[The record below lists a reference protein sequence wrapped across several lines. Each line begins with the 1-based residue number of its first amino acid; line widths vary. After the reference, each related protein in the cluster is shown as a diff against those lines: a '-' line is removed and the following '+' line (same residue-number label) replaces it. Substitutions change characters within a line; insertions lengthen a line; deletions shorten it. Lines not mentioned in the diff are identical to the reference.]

1 MRLLA
6 LLVVFVCVSCNQ
18 ERINQKADSFNDASY
33 SYHYISLDTTM
44 MYANEALKVSEHY
57 HDGRVEALNNLAFVD
72 LIKMHYTDAEQK
84 LQEILSSTDNQFERL
99 VANIQMM
106 RLCQR
111 ESRNKEFYDYYW
123 QAKDNINR
131 IEEDAKML
139 TSRQQKRLTYAK
151 TEMQIILAAYLYYVG
166 QIEPSTAAVL
176 EINQY
181 GEIQRDTAQLLN
193 YYYNV
198 GSGNVLTAESPE
210 KVAIKEF
217 DYLIGCYMLARSSR
231 NIYWEA
237 EALQAMS
244 EHLQDDYH
252 LPILVK
258 ENAAVMKYLNID
270 EVNDTLLAG
279 NFAQRSVNLFAEYG
293 DAYQTAG
300 ALRTLS
306 DCYFGIH
313 DYGYAISC
321 LNEALERDSLINQA
335 PALTSSIREKL
346 SINYSAIDD
355 KQGSDFNRNLYL
367 DLQEDT
373 RQDRELEA
381 RADQLNKISFQQNLM
396 IIGVCV
402 AIALMVILLFVFT
415 RMRRRDMEKYT
426 VDSLL
431 APLEKWKQN
440 EMEIT
445 DEIAEKHED
454 IIEEQK
460 TAELLLERNFQQNM
474 EQRAKMALVNSIT
487 PFIDRMLAEIQCLM
501 TRSENE
507 DVVESRYSYILE
519 LTDKINEYNDI
530 LTNWIQL
537 RKGEL
542 SLKIESFKLNDI
554 FDIARKGRLSFSMKG
569 IDLVVEDTKAV
580 VKADKTLTLFM
591 INTIADNARK
601 VTGEGGAVKISA
613 VETPD
618 YVEVEIADTGVGM
631 TEEELQNVFNHQPT
645 VVQNA
650 DETAD
655 LSANGLRVAEPQH
668 GFGLMNCKGIIEKYK
683 KVSQVFSVCS
693 ISATSEKGK
702 GTAFRFRL
710 PHGVVRLIIFMV
722 GLFSSMNMSG
732 QTVEDKIQ
740 MYVDSAYFCNLQGRY
755 ESTLAFADSAR
766 TYLNIYYKKLRP
778 NGRDLMV
785 MNGSSADNAAEL
797 RWLSDSLRVNYSGIL
812 DVRNETAIAALA
824 LHKWDLYNY
833 NNKVSSRLFREYSAD
848 PTLLGY
854 VGQMRQSSETKYVA
868 LILLS
873 LIFLSILPA
882 YYLLYYRYRVYH
894 RFLVE
899 KLGAINNVLF
909 DQIPE
914 EEKLENIKS
923 LWYQSNRYISDKKG
937 TAALT
942 GVVDQ
947 ICLALEDNINIRRLS
962 NEQIELAEDE
972 LRRLNFEIDRLHINN
987 NVLDNCFSTLKH
999 ETMYYPSR
1007 IRQLVETAER
1017 NITALNEITLYYK
1030 ELYTILSLQAQHQ
1043 VESNVR
1049 IDNYLV
1055 SYLMSLLRK
1064 LGENKNLVISKQEQ
1078 PSQYV
1083 VYTVEMPNLKLTDE
1097 QIIDLF
1103 TPLTTRIPCLVIRQI
1118 IREIGETT
1126 NQRGCGVLATRRED
1140 GGANIVMTLSKKVKI
1155 NI

>member
-1 MRLLA
+1 MGLLA
-6 LLVVFVCVSCNQ
+6 LLAVLFCASCQQ
-18 ERINQKADSFNDASY
+18 EKYGRIADSYNDSSY
-33 SYHYISLDTTM
+33 VYHYVSLDTTLL
-44 MYANEALKVSEHY
+44 YANKALEVSGNY
-57 HDGRVEALNNLAFVD
+57 HDGRVEAMNNLAFVD
-72 LIKMHYTDAEQK
+72 LIKMNYQDAETTLK
-84 LQEILSSTDNQFERL
+84 EILSSTDNQFERL
-99 VANIQMM
+99 VANVQMM

-111 ESRNKEFYDYYW
+111 ESRNKEFYEFYW
-123 QAKDNINR
+123 AANDNINR
-131 IEEDAKML
+131 IEEDKPLL
-139 TSRQQKRLTYAK
+139 TARQQKRLTYAK
-151 TEMQIILAAYLYYVG
+151 TEMNIILAAYLYYVG
-166 QIEPSTAAVL
+166 QINPSTEA
-176 EINQY
+176 INRIDQN
-181 GEIQRDTAQLLN
+181 GDIQRDTAQLLN

-198 GSGNVLTAESPE
+198 GSGNVLTAPTPE
-210 KVAIKEF
+210 KVALKEF
-217 DYLIGCYMLARSSR
+217 DCLLKCYFLARSSR

-252 LPILVK
+252 RPIILH
-258 ENAAVMKYLNID
+258 ENVAVMKHINID
-270 EVNDTLLAG
+270 EVNDSLLAG
-279 NFAQRSVNLFAEYG
+279 NLAQRSVDLFAEYG
-293 DAYQTAG
+293 DCYQTAG

-306 DCYFGIH
+306 DCYFDIG
-313 DYGYAISC
+313 DYGLAISC
-321 LNEALERDSLINQA
+321 LDEALERDTLINQA

-355 KQGSDFNRNLYL
+355 KPSSDYNRNLYL

-381 RADQLNKISFQQNLM
+381 RAEQLDRISFQQNLM
-396 IIGVCV
+396 ILGVCL
-402 AIALMVILLFVFT
+402 AIAFVVILLFVFT
-415 RMRRRDMEKYT
+415 RMRRRDEEKYT

-431 APLEKWKQN
+431 APLEKWKLR

-460 TAELLLERNFQQNM
+460 TAELLLERNLQQNM

-487 PFIDRMLAEIQCLM
+487 PFIDRMLAEIQWLM
-501 TRSENE
+501 TRNESE

-519 LTDKINEYNDI
+519 LTDKINEYNNV

-542 SLKIESFKLNDI
+542 SLKIESFRLNDV
-554 FDIARKGRLSFSMKG
+554 FDIARKGRLSFKMKG
-569 IDLVVEDTKAV
+569 IDLVVEDTDAF

-601 VTGEGGAVKISA
+601 VTSEGGEVRISA
-613 VETPD
+613 TETPD
-618 YVEVEIADTGVGM
+618 YVEVEIADTGIGM
-631 TEEELQNVFNHQPT
+631 DEEELRNVFNHQPS
-645 VVQNA
+645 VVQNT
-650 DETAD
+650 DETGGFGD
-655 LSANGLRVAEPQH
+655 KGPSVAQPQH

-693 ISATSEKGK
+693 IYAVSEKGK
-702 GTAFRFRL
+702 GSSFRFRL
-710 PHGVVRLIIFMV
+710 PKGVVRTLLFLI
-722 GLFSSMNMSG
+722 GLFASLNISA
-732 QTVEDKIQ
+732 QTLEQKVKI
-740 MYVDSAYFCNLQGRY
+740 YADSAYFCNLQGRY

-778 NGRDLMV
+778 NGRDFLV
-785 MNGSSADNAAEL
+785 MCGSSADNAAEL
-797 RWLSDSLRVNYSGIL
+797 KWLSDSLNVNYSSIL
-812 DVRNETAIAALA
+812 DFRNETAVAALA
-824 LHKWDLYNY
+824 LHKWELYNY
-833 NNKVSSRLFREYSAD
+833 NNKVYSRLFREYSAD

-873 LIFLSILPA
+873 IIFLGILPL
-882 YYLLYYRYRVYH
+882 YYLLYYRYKVYY

-909 DQIPE
+909 DNIPE
-914 EEKLENIKS
+914 EEKLNNIKS
-923 LWYQSNRYISDKKG
+923 LWYDSNRYISDKKDM
-937 TAALT
+937 AVLT
-942 GVVDQ
+942 TVVDQ
-947 ICLALEDNINIRRLS
+947 ICLALEDNINIRRSS

-972 LRRLNFEIDRLHINN
+972 LHRLNFEIQRLHVNN

-1007 IRQLVETAER
+1007 IRQLIDSTER
-1017 NITALNEITLYYK
+1017 NISALNEITLYYK
-1030 ELYTILSLQAQHQ
+1030 ELYTILSMQAQHQ
-1043 VESNVR
+1043 VETNVR

-1064 LGENKNLVISKQEQ
+1064 LAETRNLKISMKAE
-1078 PSQYV
+1078 PSNYV
-1083 VYTVEMPNLKLTDE
+1083 VYTVEIPNLKLSDE
-1097 QIIDLF
+1097 ELVNLF
-1103 TPLTTRIPCLVIRQI
+1103 TPLTTKIPCLVIRQI

-1126 NQRGCGVLATRRED
+1126 NQRGCGVLATRRAD
-1140 GGANIVMTLSKKVKI
+1140 GGTNVVMTLSKKVKI
-1155 NI
+1155 KI